1 VIIDFH
7 IHLSRP
13 EHEHD
18 RPAPRSLP
26 APERLPED
34 FRLAGLFARFAHSR
48 NSRFSYWRTM
58 KVNLRL
64 GEPFWRAVGERNLVV
79 ELPDGATVGDL
90 LTLLQGRYPALAAE
104 MEEAAPQVVVGDE
117 VAGTAVTL
125 ANDAAVYLLWP
136 IAGG

>member
-1 VIIDFH
+1 
-7 IHLSRP
+7 
-13 EHEHD
+13 
-18 RPAPRSLP
+18 
-26 APERLPED
+26 
-34 FRLAGLFARFAHSR
+34 
-48 NSRFSYWRTM
+48 M

-64 GEPFWRAVGERNLVV
+64 GEPFWRAVGERNLAV

-90 LTLLQGRYPALAAE
+90 LALLAGRYPALAAE

-117 VAGTAVTL
+117 VACTAVTL